1 MNKRNL
7 FGEIRQGI
15 EALSCARM
23 AENSSP
29 TEKLKPEAILS
40 APVIVP
46 KQGHSIEETKL
57 QGNRAELSKEL
68 PNGYKAM
75 SQDRRLTGA
84 RLLLVMRMG
93 EPRALSWLEQ
103 NKAPD
108 NAPINAPA
116 KMQVK
121 GAS

>member
-68 PNGYKAM
+68 PKGYKAM
-75 SQDRRLTGA
+75 SQDSDREWEAFDWSEAVVGDA
-84 RLLLVMRMG
+84 NG
-93 EPRALSWLEQ
+93 
-103 NKAPD
+103 
-108 NAPINAPA
+108 
-116 KMQVK
+116 
-121 GAS
+121 